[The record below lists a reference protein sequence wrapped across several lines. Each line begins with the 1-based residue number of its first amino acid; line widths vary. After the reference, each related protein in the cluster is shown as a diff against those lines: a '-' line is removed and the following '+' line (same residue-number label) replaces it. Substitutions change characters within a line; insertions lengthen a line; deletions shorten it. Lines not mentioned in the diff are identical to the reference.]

1 MSLSTLGVDQLK
13 SGPITAK
20 KLKRLKIK
28 SPEETNGVRINHN
41 TVVYT
46 KRKFRS
52 EASKQKYIE
61 MKKQQ
66 LNLI

>member
-1 MSLSTLGVDQLK
+1 MERFGIDQLK
-13 SGPITAK
+13 DGPITAK
-20 KLKRLKIK
+20 KLKKLKIK
-28 SPEETNGVRINHN
+28 SPKEINGVRLNYN

-61 MKKQQ
+61 IKKKQ